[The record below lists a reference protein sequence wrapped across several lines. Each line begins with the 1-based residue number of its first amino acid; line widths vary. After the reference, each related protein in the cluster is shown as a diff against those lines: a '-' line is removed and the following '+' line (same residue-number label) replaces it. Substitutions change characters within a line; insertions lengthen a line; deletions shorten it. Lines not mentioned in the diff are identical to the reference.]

1 LTTGRSEELFV
12 DNVRKQKSGNR
23 WLNYTL
29 EGMAFSW
36 RNRRGNSR
44 APLARDSSSAN
55 TFQWSY
61 AVAPDFKVKLGSE
74 NELALFPQ
82 DIRLGVTDARQ
93 RSLHGTRASPD
104 SAFRVDTLRGHD
116 MGTELGVDYSPIED
130 LTFGYDVQTERD
142 LLVRSPDTLWFL
154 TTGTEAS
161 RDHSFDAGYNFEIAD
176 AITPGVDF
184 NGDYSDDRA
193 REDTGYSA
201 YRNMNNS
208 GDLSFTLGADLPEL
222 LGKLAPVER
231 KDAKPVAAKPGR
243 EPKGDSLG
251 QDSLP
256 AKDTTAEIAPSRPKS
271 GPFDALQR
279 GAGSLS
285 RALEPIDVSYS
296 FSRGSDLVGVYDA
309 SPWHYRLGLSEIFPF
324 DSLRQPSSTSHERRN
339 TLRVSTGGQVRDLT
353 AHISF
358 QSSQGQNRSSIRS
371 GFSSATLDQST
382 TWPDLD
388 LTLGKVH
395 NLFKNLATD
404 SKLTASYRRLR
415 DVGGTFVRYYELVK
429 GDSVELESLLMD
441 GRSETDQNEF
451 SPLLSWST
459 TWKKRLSTTLSA
471 NYTFGSA
478 TIFGADAGAERS
490 VTHSNTRGVDLSLSY
505 AFSAPNGLRFPFLGK
520 LKFSSDLSLTWS
532 LRVAQ
537 THRTLQKWTDGM
549 PADTTSELQRDNS
562 FGTSLAASYRFSRSI
577 EAGLTT
583 GYNQSRGLSVTTTES
598 TNLDIWVLFRF

>member
-1 LTTGRSEELFV
+1 
-12 DNVRKQKSGNR
+12 
-23 WLNYTL
+23 
-29 EGMAFSW
+29 
-36 RNRRGNSR
+36 
-44 APLARDSSSAN
+44 
-55 TFQWSY
+55 
-61 AVAPDFKVKLGSE
+61 
-74 NELALFPQ
+74 
-82 DIRLGVTDARQ
+82 
-93 RSLHGTRASPD
+93 
-104 SAFRVDTLRGHD
+104 
-116 MGTELGVDYSPIED
+116 VDYSPIED

-142 LLVRSPDTLWFL
+142 LLVPSPDTLWFL

-161 RDHSFDAGYNFEIAD
+161 RDHSFDAGYNLEIAD

-184 NGDYSDDRA
+184 NGDYSDDRTK
-193 REDTGYSA
+193 EDTGYSA

-231 KDAKPVAAKPGR
+231 RDARTRTAKPGL

-251 QDSLP
+251 HDSLP
-256 AKDTTAEIAPSRPKS
+256 AKDTTAETAPSRPKS
-271 GPFDALQR
+271 GPFAALQQ

-285 RALEPIDVSYS
+285 RALEPIDISYS
-296 FSRGSDLVGVYDA
+296 FSRSSDLVGVYDA
-309 SPWHYRLGLSEIFPF
+309 SPWSYRLGFTDIFPF
-324 DSLRQPSSTSHERRN
+324 DSLRQPTSASRERRN
-339 TLRVSTGGQVRDLT
+339 TLRISSGGQVRELT

-358 QSSQGQNRSSIRS
+358 ESSEGQNRSSILS

-388 LTLGKVH
+388 FTLGKVH

-404 SKLTASYRRLR
+404 SKLTASYRRLH
-415 DVGGTFVRYYELVK
+415 DVGGTFVRYYELVN
-429 GDSVELESLLMD
+429 GDSVARESLRMD
-441 GRSETDQNEF
+441 GRTETDQNEF

-459 TWKKRLSTTLSA
+459 TWKKRVSTTLSA

-478 TIFGADAGAERS
+478 TSFLDDSGAERS
-490 VTHSNTRGVDLSLSY
+490 VTYSDTRGVDLSFSY
-505 AFSAPNGLRFPFLGK
+505 SFSAPNGLRFPFLGK

-532 LRVAQ
+532 LHVAQ
-537 THRTLQKWTDGM
+537 THRSLQRWVGGT

-562 FGTSLAASYRFSRSI
+562 VGTSLAASYRFSRSI
-577 EAGLTT
+577 EAGLTA